1 MLSPKKVKYRK
12 QHRAFT
18 RGKASR
24 GNRVCFGE
32 IGLKALEHGRIT
44 NQQIEAARVAIM
56 RHLRRGAKVIIRIF
70 PDKPVT
76 QKPAET
82 RMGKG
87 KGSPSSWIA
96 RVRPGKILYEISG
109 IDLELAKE
117 ALIRASHKLPIKTK
131 IEYKEVA

>member
-12 QHRAFT
+12 QHRGFTKGKAT
-18 RGKASR
+18 RGT
-24 GNRVCFGE
+24 RVCFGE
-32 IGLKALEHGRIT
+32 IGLKALEHGRLT
-44 NQQIEAARVAIM
+44 SQQIEAGRVAIM
-56 RHLRRGAKVIIRIF
+56 RHLKRGAKVIIRIF

-76 QKPAET
+76 RKPAET

-87 KGSPSSWIA
+87 KGSPSGWVA
-96 RVRPGKILYEISG
+96 LVKPGKIIYEIAG
-109 IDLELAKE
+109 VDLELAEE

>member
-12 QHRAFT
+12 QHKGFT
-18 RGKASR
+18 KGKATR

-56 RHLRRGAKVIIRIF
+56 RHLKRGAKVIIRIF

-76 QKPAET
+76 RKPAET

-87 KGSPSSWIA
+87 KGSPSGWVA
-96 RVRPGKILYEISG
+96 LVKPGRILYEISG
-109 IDLELAKE
+109 VDLELAKE
-117 ALIRASHKLPIKTK
+117 ALIRAAHKLPIKTK
-131 IEYKEVA
+131 IEYKEVI